1 MATYR
6 RERANSFI
14 KEQITLLMQ
23 NVVRDLRVNALTVTE
38 VDLTLDRRIAR
49 IYVTS
54 YSGED
59 VLRDGLEGLE
69 SAKGVLRKQLSQL
82 LHWRFTPYLEFH
94 PDRSWEYGAHMDAL
108 FEQIAA
114 EENERGGS
122 QDEDTAD
129 DRDDQFG

>member
-23 NVVRDLRVNALTVTE
+23 NVVRDPRVNALTVTE

-54 YSGED
+54 YSG
-59 VLRDGLEGLE
+59 
-69 SAKGVLRKQLSQL
+69 
-82 LHWRFTPYLEFH
+82 
-94 PDRSWEYGAHMDAL
+94 
-108 FEQIAA
+108 
-114 EENERGGS
+114 
-122 QDEDTAD
+122 
-129 DRDDQFG
+129 